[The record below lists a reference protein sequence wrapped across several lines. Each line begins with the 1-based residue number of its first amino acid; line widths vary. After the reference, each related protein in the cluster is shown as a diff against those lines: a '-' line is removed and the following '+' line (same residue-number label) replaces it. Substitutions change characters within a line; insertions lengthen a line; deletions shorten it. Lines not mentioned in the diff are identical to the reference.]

1 MKKIIAILLI
11 LSILILSGCRNAGP
25 AGEFSSEE
33 TGTPSTHQTD
43 SANVESG
50 PVFTDPEN
58 ISIPTESVSQTEPGA
73 EKKPDP
79 TTSTRDNK
87 PEGGE
92 NQNESGKD
100 SDISQT
106 EPAKPTDAPVTR
118 PPETQPSETKPIQT
132 QPKETD
138 PPETTPKETVPKETE
153 PPATEPPATEA
164 PTETEQ
170 TEQDQ
175 AEPAAPEITYEFKR
189 QVASY
194 AAQYINAYRG
204 SPCTVL
210 SGMSQ
215 VAQYRAS
222 QLTWNYGH
230 STSDKR
236 AALAYYEYGRYIDA
250 TEFGDDAS
258 NSYWEADSAE
268 AICAGFYG
276 TDPEAMGKRI
286 ADLIRDSSGHWSYI
300 SSSEYSYIGVGVE
313 YREGSQYGWYCCVMV
328 GSVNY
333 G

>member
-1 MKKIIAILLI
+1 MKKLILILLA

-25 AGEFSSEE
+25 AGEITS
-33 TGTPSTHQTD
+33 TPTTYQTD
-43 SANVESG
+43 SANEESG
-50 PVFTDPEN
+50 PVFTDPEQDSN
-58 ISIPTESVSQTEPGA
+58 HAESVSQTEGSDETKA
-73 EKKPDP
+73 DP
-79 TTSTRDNK
+79 TTSTRDNN

-92 NQNESGKD
+92 TQNESGKD

-106 EPAKPTDAPVTR
+106 EPAKPTDASVTR
-118 PPETQPSETKPIQT
+118 PPETQPAETEPIQT
-132 QPKETD
+132 QPKETE
-138 PPETTPKETVPKETE
+138 PPATTPKETVPKETE

-164 PTETEQ
+164 PTEPEQ
-170 TEQDQ
+170 TEPEET
-175 AEPAAPEITYEFKR
+175 EPVAPEITYEFKR

-286 ADLIRDSSGHWSYI
+286 ADLIRNSSGHWSYI

-313 YREGSQYGWYCCVMV
+313 YREGSEYGWYACVMV